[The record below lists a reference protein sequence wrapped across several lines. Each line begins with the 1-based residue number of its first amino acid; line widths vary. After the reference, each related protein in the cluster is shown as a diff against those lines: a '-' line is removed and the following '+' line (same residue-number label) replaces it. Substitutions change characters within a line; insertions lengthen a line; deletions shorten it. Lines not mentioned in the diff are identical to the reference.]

1 MTYLLLK
8 QLLTHL
14 MVKNLLEILSR
25 SHLLLSQ
32 QISIQV
38 VAMVAE
44 AEGKEDLWA
53 MEDMEVVAM
62 VVVTGKVSAMELVVV
77 DSSEL
82 GTGSVLILYAINE
95 LLLEE

>member
-1 MTYLLLK
+1 
-8 QLLTHL
+8 

-38 VAMVAE
+38 VAMVVE

-53 MEDMEVVAM
+53 IEDMEVVAM
-62 VVVTGKVSAMELVVV
+62 VVVAGKVSAMELVVV

-82 GTGSVLILYAINE
+82 GTGSVLILYAIK
-95 LLLEE
+95 

>member
-1 MTYLLLK
+1 
-8 QLLTHL
+8 

-44 AEGKEDLWA
+44 AEGKKDLWA